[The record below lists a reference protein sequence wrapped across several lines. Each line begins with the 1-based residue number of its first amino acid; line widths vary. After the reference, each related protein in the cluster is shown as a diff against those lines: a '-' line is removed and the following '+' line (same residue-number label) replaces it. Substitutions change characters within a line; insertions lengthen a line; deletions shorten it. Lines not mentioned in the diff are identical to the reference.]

1 MKQKHPPSRQS
12 FLRPSTHHLQTSSSP
27 NPTTKL
33 SLNSLGS
40 HTPRRNTPLPMP
52 RKLLLIITPH
62 MLKRLPNLLLLKPRQ
77 LLQLRSP
84 PWTNLQCLSRSQQY
98 RRCQMSRQILLK
110 AILLK
115 GQVAK
120 ELGILFNILGNFF
133 NEAASLPSVVY
144 ESRSFG

>member
-1 MKQKHPPSRQS
+1 
-12 FLRPSTHHLQTSSSP
+12 
-27 NPTTKL
+27 
-33 SLNSLGS
+33 
-40 HTPRRNTPLPMP
+40 
-52 RKLLLIITPH
+52 
-62 MLKRLPNLLLLKPRQ
+62 
-77 LLQLRSP
+77 
-84 PWTNLQCLSRSQQY
+84 
-98 RRCQMSRQILLK
+98 MSRQILLK